1 MHFVNRFVSTKG
13 VQYKYSK
20 GNGQATGRKGQ
31 RTMKY
36 NKSEIFKNAWKLRKM
51 SMKWVQKL
59 SFGECLRR
67 AWAAAKEAVKAT
79 AESVKEIIMKG
90 SEKQI
95 KWANDIVETVTSILT
110 AARETIVTEEA
121 PADVKAAAVENINT
135 KIDAIRGAE
144 YAADIINLFKGIR
157 KSGDIMADAQNVMAV
172 YNVSVPMSDG
182 EKKILGK

>member
-1 MHFVNRFVSTKG
+1 
-13 VQYKYSK
+13 
-20 GNGQATGRKGQ
+20 
-31 RTMKY
+31 MKY

-67 AWAAAKEAVKAT
+67 AWSDAKESVKAA
-79 AESVKEIIMKG
+79 AESVKEIVMKG

-95 KWANDIVETVTSILT
+95 AWANDIIETVTSILT
-110 AARETIVTEEA
+110 VAREAVETENA
-121 PADVKAAAVENINT
+121 PADLKAAAIHNINT

-144 YAADIINLFKGIR
+144 YASDIINLFKGIR
-157 KSGDIMADAQNVMAV
+157 KTGNAMADAQNVMAV
-172 YNVSVPMSDG
+172 YNVSVPMSNG